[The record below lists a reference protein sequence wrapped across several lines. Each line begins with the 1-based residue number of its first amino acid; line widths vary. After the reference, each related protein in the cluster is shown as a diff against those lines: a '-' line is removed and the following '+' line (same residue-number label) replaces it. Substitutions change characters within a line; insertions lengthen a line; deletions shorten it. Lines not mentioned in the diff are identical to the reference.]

1 MRIASPG
8 LFDYVVFMSAP
19 RSLRLEKSVEKLF
32 EAYMTRYPAL
42 SGTGAL
48 NRLIDEGIRMDL
60 VPGVHFR
67 DGVQGRRAALVG
79 GPEIWEV
86 ASVVR
91 AARTLTDASED
102 QEVLSRVLETTSLSA
117 GQLDTALNYW
127 AQFAEEIDQLVDLA
141 WAEEDRLL
149 AIEANKKTLIR
160 GERVTS

>member
-1 MRIASPG
+1 MAT
-8 LFDYVVFMSAP
+8 P
-19 RSLRLEKSVEKLF
+19 RSVRLDSVIEERF
-32 EAYMTRYPAL
+32 ESFLARHQGLNGSA
-42 SGTGAL
+42 AL

-67 DGVQGRRAALVG
+67 DGVQGRRAALAG

-102 QEVLSRVLETTSLSA
+102 QEVLSRVLETTSLTA

-160 GERVTS
+160 GERVSS